1 MNADDTATYGSTTR
15 REAALT
21 PRQREVLAGL
31 NRGLPTK
38 LIARELG
45 LSEFTV
51 KEYLSDIFR
60 SLGVHNRTEAVIRA
74 SQMTLRQ
81 SPLLSE

>member
-1 MNADDTATYGSTTR
+1 MTTTFGNSSS

-21 PRQREVLAGL
+21 PRQRDVLAGL

-38 LIARELG
+38 LIARELE

-60 SLGVHNRTEAVIRA
+60 VLGVHNRTEAVIRA

-81 SPLLSE
+81 